1 MRRTNLHPLPIS
13 LAAALFALAGSANA
27 SSDAA
32 WAEHDRTVIEQCQQ
46 ASQFPDAAPAG
57 EPVLFDDEAGMTAL
71 LIQGH
76 YPQDHMNGQAGQ
88 ELCLFQRSS
97 QEIYITDADKLA
109 IGSDALPSTPTDAIN
124 ESADNEDA
132 AHAPSDQSGGETP

>member
-1 MRRTNLHPLPIS
+1 MRRSTLS
-13 LAAALFALAGSANA
+13 TTSTCLATALLAMAGPAHA

-32 WAEHDRTVIEQCQQ
+32 WEEHDRAVIEQCQQ

-57 EPVLFDDEAGMTAL
+57 KPVLFDDEAGMTAL

-88 ELCLFQRSS
+88 ELCLFLRSS
-97 QEIYITDADKLA
+97 QEVYIADADKLA
-109 IGSDALPSTPTDAIN
+109 MGSDALPSTPTDAI
-124 ESADNEDA
+124 DGDA
-132 AHAPSDQSGGETP
+132 GSTGRSDTDGNAP

>member
-1 MRRTNLHPLPIS
+1 MRRFTPYTVPTC
-13 LAAALFALAGSANA
+13 LATALLAMAGPAHA

-32 WAEHDRTVIEQCQQ
+32 WEEHDRAVIEQCQQ

-88 ELCLFQRSS
+88 ELCLFLRSS
-97 QEIYITDADKLA
+97 QEVYIADADKLA
-109 IGSDALPSTPTDAIN
+109 IGSDALPSTPTEAIN
-124 ESADNEDA
+124 GDADSGSAG
-132 AHAPSDQSGGETP
+132 QSGKPGDAP

>member
-1 MRRTNLHPLPIS
+1 MRRFTPYTVPTC
-13 LAAALFALAGSANA
+13 LATALLAMAGPAQA

-32 WAEHDRTVIEQCQQ
+32 WEEHDRAVIEQCQQ

-76 YPQDHMNGQAGQ
+76 YPQDHMNDQAGQ
-88 ELCLFQRSS
+88 ELCLFLRSS
-97 QEIYITDADKLA
+97 QEVYIADADKLA
-109 IGSDALPSTPTDAIN
+109 IGSDALPSTPTEAIN
-124 ESADNEDA
+124 GDADSGSAGQSDKPGDA
-132 AHAPSDQSGGETP
+132 P

>member
-1 MRRTNLHPLPIS
+1 MRRSTLPTTS
-13 LAAALFALAGSANA
+13 ACLATALLAMAGPAHA
-27 SSDAA
+27 SSDDA
-32 WAEHDRTVIEQCQQ
+32 WQEHDRAVIEQCQQ

-88 ELCLFQRSS
+88 ELCLFLRSS
-97 QEIYITDADKLA
+97 QEVYIADADKLA
-109 IGSDALPSTPTDAIN
+109 MGSDALPSTPTDAIDDD
-124 ESADNEDA
+124 SDTGRSDTDGDA
-132 AHAPSDQSGGETP
+132 P

>member
-1 MRRTNLHPLPIS
+1 MRRFTPYIAPTC
-13 LAAALFALAGSANA
+13 LATALLAMAGPARA

-32 WAEHDRTVIEQCQQ
+32 WEEHDRAVIEQCQQ

-88 ELCLFQRSS
+88 ELCLFLRSS
-97 QEIYITDADKLA
+97 QEVYIADADKLA
-109 IGSDALPSTPTDAIN
+109 MGSDALPSTPTEAIN
-124 ESADNEDA
+124 GNADSGSTGQSDKPDDA
-132 AHAPSDQSGGETP
+132 P

>member
-1 MRRTNLHPLPIS
+1 MRRSTLS
-13 LAAALFALAGSANA
+13 TTSACLATTLLAMAGPAHA
-27 SSDAA
+27 SSDDA
-32 WAEHDRTVIEQCQQ
+32 WKEHDRAVIEQCQQ

-88 ELCLFQRSS
+88 ELCLFLRSS
-97 QEIYITDADKLA
+97 QEVYIADADKLA
-109 IGSDALPSTPTDAIN
+109 MGSDALPSTPTDAIDGDGDTGSTGRSDTDGN
-124 ESADNEDA
+124 
-132 AHAPSDQSGGETP
+132 AP